1 MQYYKY
7 RFEVKNRPRKGYCLF
22 NMHVADISGEEDG
35 HTWCL
40 CKQTNTRPQQ
50 AIVCVS

>member
-35 HTWCL
+35 PL
-40 CKQTNTRPQQ
+40 
-50 AIVCVS
+50 AIHVVYGPIFM

>member
-35 HTWCL
+35 QW
-40 CKQTNTRPQQ
+40 
-50 AIVCVS
+50 AIHGVYGPIFM